1 MERISARDFVKNGI
15 WFRDIQG
22 RFVLFRGVN
31 LASRSKLPPYLPISP
46 LQSKGITLQELKTEL
61 RTIEPEIKRL
71 AEIGFNIV
79 RLLVMWKAIE
89 PRPNPDLDQLL
100 PEGENYLNL
109 VKEIIDMLYSY
120 GLFVIIDFHQDI
132 AHEVYGGDGFPDWAL
147 AIDEFHLKPVPLSN
161 PLSNIKARD
170 WAAGYYLNYLVRN
183 TLESFWKNNLKNTE
197 EGLESYPVRTH
208 LEKTVGQTVKF
219 FKALNGG
226 NGHPAILGFSP
237 FNEPHPVGLG
247 KQFFEENILKEFY
260 SNVLTEINKFD
271 HKAFIFIEPRLE
283 WTVYPATDSGIELQ
297 FPFIRDPEQVHTW
310 LPNDSKFIEQYKSQG
325 IFSFHYY
332 DPWTISY
339 SLFNVADNMH
349 NKQKEW
355 PKIFIKLRE
364 AAISRGLVP
373 FLTEFGGSH
382 DWDVLYTDIE
392 PRDTYQTKQIRAYMD
407 LQFQQVEAYLLNS
420 TYWNYDL
427 YNSVDQ
433 KDNWNLENFSL
444 LGPEKKPRHVDIVA
458 RPYPQFSSAE
468 PQLLFFDLKS
478 KYCVIVLK
486 GLAVEAPTLIYIPHK
501 IHYNQAFKVWST
513 SNYFEWNSENQ
524 LMSWWPDRN
533 EMLNQIVIAPI
544 SNKIDTLILPQI
556 SRDLMNKTSFSQ
568 EFGSS

>member
-1 MERISARDFVKNGI
+1 MGNISARDFVKDGI
-15 WFRDIQG
+15 WFRDTRG

-31 LASRSKLPPYLPISP
+31 FASRSKLPPYLPISP
-46 LQSKGITLQELKTEL
+46 LQSKGITLQELKKEL
-61 RTIEPEIKRL
+61 RIIEPEIKRL
-71 AEIGFNIV
+71 AELGFNIV

-89 PRPNPDLDQLL
+89 PRPNPNLDQLL

-109 VKEIIDMLYSY
+109 VKEIIDMLYSN

-147 AIDEFHLKPVPLSN
+147 AIDECHLKPIPLSN
-161 PLSNIKARD
+161 PFSNVKARG
-170 WAAGYYLNYLVRN
+170 WAVGYYLNYLVRN
-183 TLESFWKNNLKNTE
+183 TLESFWKNNLKNAE
-197 EGLESYPVRTH
+197 EGLEGYPVRTH
-208 LEKTVGQTVKF
+208 LEKTVGQTVRF

-260 SNVLTEINKFD
+260 SNVLAEISKFD

-297 FPFIRDPEQVHTW
+297 FPFIRDPEQIHTW
-310 LPNDSKFIEQYKSQG
+310 LPIDSEFKEQYKSQG

-332 DPWTISY
+332 DPWTSSY
-339 SLFNVADNMH
+339 ALFNVADNMH

-382 DWDVLYTDIE
+382 DWDELYTDIE

-407 LQFQQVEAYLLNS
+407 LQYQQVETYLLNS

-427 YNSVDQ
+427 YNTVDQ

-444 LGPEKKPRHVDIVA
+444 LGPGRKPRHIDIAA
-458 RPYPQFSSAE
+458 RPYPQYSSAE
-468 PQLLFFDLKS
+468 PHLLSFDLKS

-486 GLAVEAPTLIYIPHK
+486 GLAVEAPTQIYIPYK
-501 IHYNQAFKVWST
+501 VHYNQAFKVWST
-513 SNYFEWNSENQ
+513 SNHFEWHSENQ
-524 LMSWWPDRN
+524 VMRWWPDRN
-533 EMLNQIVIAPI
+533 ETINQIVVTPI
-544 SNKIDTLILPQI
+544 SDKIDTSILPQI
-556 SRDLMNKTSFSQ
+556 SRDLMNKTSFRQ
-568 EFGSS
+568 EFGS

>member
-1 MERISARDFVKNGI
+1 MENISTCDFVKDGI
-15 WFRDIQG
+15 WFRDTRG

-31 LASRSKLPPYLPISP
+31 FASRSKLPPYLPITP
-46 LQSKGITLQELKTEL
+46 LKSKGITLQELRTEL
-61 RTIEPEIKRL
+61 RIIEPEIKRL
-71 AEIGFNIV
+71 AELGFNII

-89 PRPNPDLDQLL
+89 PRPNPNLDKLL

-120 GLFVIIDFHQDI
+120 GLFVIVDFHQDI

-147 AIDEFHLKPVPLSN
+147 AIDEFHVKPISFSN
-161 PLSNIKARD
+161 PFSNIKARD
-170 WAAGYYLNYLVRN
+170 WATGYYLNYLVRN
-183 TLESFWKNNLKNTE
+183 TLQSFWKNSLKNAE
-197 EGLESYPVRTH
+197 EGLEDYPVRTH

-219 FKALNGG
+219 FKALNDGK
-226 NGHPAILGFSP
+226 GHPAILGFSP

-260 SNVLTEINKFD
+260 SNVLAEISKFD
-271 HKAFIFIEPRLE
+271 HKAFIFIEPRLD
-283 WTVYPATDSGIELQ
+283 WTVYPANDSGIELQ
-297 FPFIRDPEQVHTW
+297 FPFIRDPEEIYTW
-310 LPNDSKFIEQYKSQG
+310 LPKDSKFIEQYKSQG

-382 DWDVLYTDIE
+382 DWDELYTDIE
-392 PRDTYQTKQIRAYMD
+392 PRDTYRTKQIRSYMD
-407 LQFQQVEAYLLNS
+407 FQYQQVESYLLNS

-427 YNSVDQ
+427 YNTVDQ

-444 LGPEKKPRHVDIVA
+444 LGPERKPRHIDIVA
-458 RPYPQFSSAE
+458 RPYPQYSSAE
-468 PQLLFFDLKS
+468 PHLLFFDLKS
-478 KYCVIVLK
+478 KYCVIVLE
-486 GLAVEAPTLIYIPHK
+486 GLAVEAPTIIYIPYK
-501 IHYNQAFKVWST
+501 IHYNQAFKVWAT
-513 SNYFEWNSENQ
+513 SNHFEWHSENQ
-524 LMSWWPDRN
+524 VMRWWPDRN
-533 EMLNQIVIAPI
+533 ETLNQIVITPI
-544 SNKIDTLILPQI
+544 SNKIDTSILPRI
-556 SRDLMNKTSFSQ
+556 SKDLMNKARFHQ
-568 EFGSS
+568 EFGI

>member
-1 MERISARDFVKNGI
+1 MEYVSARDFVKDGI
-15 WFRDIQG
+15 WFRDTRG

-31 LASRSKLPPYLPISP
+31 FASRSKLPPYLPISP
-46 LQSKGITLQELKTEL
+46 LQSKGITSQELKTEL
-61 RTIEPEIKRL
+61 RIIEPEIKRL
-71 AEIGFNIV
+71 AELGFNIV

-89 PRPNPDLDQLL
+89 PRPNPNLDQLL

-120 GLFVIIDFHQDI
+120 GLFVVIDFHQDI
-132 AHEVYGGDGFPDWAL
+132 AHEVYRGDGFPDWAL
-147 AIDEFHLKPVPLSN
+147 AIDEFHVKPILLFN
-161 PLSNIKARD
+161 PFSNIKDRD
-170 WAAGYYLNYLVRN
+170 WAVGYYLNYLVRN
-183 TLESFWKNNLKNTE
+183 TLQSFWRNSLKNTE
-197 EGLESYPVRTH
+197 EGLEGYPVRTH

-219 FKALNGG
+219 FKDLNDGK
-226 NGHPAILGFSP
+226 GHPAILGFSP

-247 KQFFEENILKEFY
+247 KQFFEQNILKEFY
-260 SNVLTEINKFD
+260 SNVLKEINTFD

-297 FPFIRDPEQVHTW
+297 FPFIRDPEQIHTW
-310 LPNDSKFIEQYKSQG
+310 LPTDSKFIEQYKSQG

-339 SLFNVADNMH
+339 ALFNVADNMH

-382 DWDVLYTDIE
+382 DWDELYTDIE

-407 LQFQQVEAYLLNS
+407 LQYQQVETYLLNS

-427 YNSVDQ
+427 YNTVDQ

-444 LGPEKKPRHVDIVA
+444 LGPERKPRHIDIAA
-458 RPYPQFSSAE
+458 RPYPQYSSAE

-486 GLAVEAPTLIYIPHK
+486 GLAVEAPTLIYIPYN

-513 SNYFEWNSENQ
+513 SNNFEWNSENQ
-524 LMSWWPDRN
+524 VMRWWPDRN
-533 EMLNQIVIAPI
+533 ETLNQIVITPI
-544 SNKIDTLILPQI
+544 SNKIDTSILPQL
-556 SRDLMNKTSFSQ
+556 SKDLMNKTSFRQ
-568 EFGSS
+568 EFGS

>member
-1 MERISARDFVKNGI
+1 MEYISARDFAKDGI
-15 WFRDIQG
+15 WFRDTQG

-31 LASRSKLPPYLPISP
+31 FASRSKLPPYLPISP
-46 LQSKGITLQELKTEL
+46 LQSKGITSQELKTEL
-61 RTIEPEIKRL
+61 RIIEPEIKRL
-71 AEIGFNIV
+71 AELGFNIV
-79 RLLVMWKAIE
+79 RLLVIWKAIE
-89 PRPNPDLDQLL
+89 PRPNPNLDHLL
-100 PEGENYLNL
+100 SEGENYLNL

-147 AIDEFHLKPVPLSN
+147 AIDEFHVKPILLFN
-161 PLSNIKARD
+161 PFSNIKARD
-170 WAAGYYLNYLVRN
+170 WAVGYYLNYLVRN
-183 TLESFWKNNLKNTE
+183 TLESFWKNNLKNIE
-197 EGLESYPVRTH
+197 EGLEGYPVRTH

-219 FKALNGG
+219 FKDLNDGK
-226 NGHPAILGFSP
+226 GHPAILGFSP
-237 FNEPHPVGLG
+237 FNEPHPVGLE
-247 KQFFEENILKEFY
+247 KQFFEQNILKEFY
-260 SNVLTEINKFD
+260 SNVLKEINKFD

-297 FPFIRDPEQVHTW
+297 FPFIRDPEQIHTW
-310 LPNDSKFIEQYKSQG
+310 LPTDSKFIEQYKSQG

-339 SLFNVADNMH
+339 ALFNVADNMH

-382 DWDVLYTDIE
+382 DWDELYTDIE

-407 LQFQQVEAYLLNS
+407 LQYQQVETYLLNS

-427 YNSVDQ
+427 YNTVDQ

-444 LGPEKKPRHVDIVA
+444 LGPERKPRHLDIAA
-458 RPYPQFSSAE
+458 RPYPQYSSAE

-486 GLAVEAPTLIYIPHK
+486 GLAVEAPTLIYIPYK

-513 SNYFEWNSENQ
+513 SNNFEWNSENQ
-524 LMSWWPDRN
+524 VMRWWPDRN
-533 EMLNQIVIAPI
+533 ETLNQIVITPI
-544 SNKIDTLILPQI
+544 SNKIDTSILPQL
-556 SRDLMNKTSFSQ
+556 SKDLMNKTSFRQ
-568 EFGSS
+568 EFGS